1 VLAWFGS
8 TAPVPHPD
16 DPGARQIR
24 QHCQVALGRQPL
36 GLEAA
41 HLAARCRRT
50 IEPLAVDDRPHG
62 WITGEPLGVVDV
74 LVSGEPPKHRSP
86 KQSAQR
92 VTPVLAAAAIEEL
105 TEVVVPRALFAEV
118 LRRIDR
124 LRPRPPP
131 LPA

>member
-1 VLAWFGS
+1 LPS
-8 TAPVPHPD
+8 
-16 DPGARQIR
+16 
-24 QHCQVALGRQPL
+24 VASHSVSKRPIWLL
-36 GLEAA
+36 DA
-41 HLAARCRRT
+41 AARSSPSRST
-50 IEPLAVDDRPHG
+50 IARMG